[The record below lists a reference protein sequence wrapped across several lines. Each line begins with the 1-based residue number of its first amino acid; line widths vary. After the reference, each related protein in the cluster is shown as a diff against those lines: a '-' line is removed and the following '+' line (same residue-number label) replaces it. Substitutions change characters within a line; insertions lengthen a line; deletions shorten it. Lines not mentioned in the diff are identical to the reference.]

1 MGKNV
6 LDDGRGRDGHFVNN
20 DHLAPFRVEGEA
32 IDPLKLILARK
43 SKSQERKASSAYA
56 KRW

>member
-6 LDDGRGRDGHFVNN
+6 LDDGRGQDGHVFVNN

-32 IDPLKLILARK
+32 IDPLKLILAQK

-56 KRW
+56 KR